1 MRKAYLIIVS
11 FLTSIF
17 AVYLML
23 FIYTFFNFDNEFK
36 HSLKSLKIL
45 NFHEK
50 YSKKLHHLRDTHGRW
65 DFNDNVENY
74 LFTMLRNHEISGKY
88 TGATWVF
95 IASTLSIAVFPKEIA
110 VLSLVFMSIGDT
122 TAGIIGRKFG
132 RIKFYNKT
140 FEGAL
145 AGLIVCLI
153 IGLMMDLNLPNVII
167 IVGAFSAMII
177 ELIPVSLDDNLRI
190 PLFSGT
196 IMYAMSIVL
205 I

>member
-1 MRKAYLIIVS
+1 MIHKNSELLRKLIHLSNLIIP
-11 FLTSIF
+11 
-17 AVYLML
+17 
-23 FIYTFFNFDNEFK
+23 FIYLFYFNTRIEALIVLVPITSFSLLIEYLRINSSIVKNIFD
-36 HSLKSLKIL
+36 S
-45 NFHEK
+45 
-50 YSKKLHHLRDTHGRW
+50 
-65 DFNDNVENY
+65 Y
-74 LFTMLRNHEISGKY
+74 LFTMLRKHEISGKY

-110 VLSLVFMSIGDT
+110 VLSLIFMSIGDT

-140 FEGAL
+140 LEGTL

-153 IGLMMDLNLPNVII
+153 VALIMDLNLPNVII
-167 IVGAFSAMII
+167 IIGAFSAMII
-177 ELIPVSLDDNLRI
+177 ELIPISLDDNLRI

>member
-1 MRKAYLIIVS
+1 MIHKNSELLRKLIHLSNLIIPFTYLFYFNTRIEALIVLAPITLFS
-11 FLTSIF
+11 LLIEYSSI
-17 AVYLML
+17 VKN
-23 FIYTFFNFDNEFK
+23 IFD
-36 HSLKSLKIL
+36 S
-45 NFHEK
+45 
-50 YSKKLHHLRDTHGRW
+50 
-65 DFNDNVENY
+65 Y

>member
-1 MRKAYLIIVS
+1 MIHKNSELLRKLIHLSNLIIPFTYLFYFNTKIEALIVLVPITS
-11 FLTSIF
+11 FSLLIEYLRINSSIVKNIF
-17 AVYLML
+17 DSYL
-23 FIYTFFNFDNEFK
+23 FI
-36 HSLKSLKIL
+36 
-45 NFHEK
+45 
-50 YSKKLHHLRDTHGRW
+50 
-65 DFNDNVENY
+65 
-74 LFTMLRNHEISGKY
+74 MLRNHEISGKY